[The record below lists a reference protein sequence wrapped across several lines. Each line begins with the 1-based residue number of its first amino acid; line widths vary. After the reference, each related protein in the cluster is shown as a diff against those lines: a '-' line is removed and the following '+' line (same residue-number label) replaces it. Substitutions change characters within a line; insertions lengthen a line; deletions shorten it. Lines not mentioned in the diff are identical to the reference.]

1 VRRVT
6 VRISDE
12 LYLQLTV
19 LAAIA
24 KKSKE
29 DVVAEALKEY
39 VEKRKDEIKIP

>member
-19 LAAIA
+19 LAAIT

-29 DVVAEALKEY
+29 DVVAEALREY